1 MKTITAIGKVAL
13 VFLCIASII
22 VDITFIYL
30 KFFCTDATFGVNY
43 INDQLGLD
51 VVYAEELSQ
60 EEKDKYEER
69 WFLEANYYSNDS
81 ENGEVL
87 QELNLNYFTD
97 WSLTSDKYRSSGLQ
111 LLGNKIETWYDL
123 PLNLDQYDSTFYPYL
138 VANYENYLEAYKQT
152 FGEEL
157 NTVYYYDTTNGI
169 SFDGST
175 NVSTKLGRDTDLII
189 KIDDKP
195 FLIRLDK
202 TFTYNKI
209 TWGFYPWRLGK
220 TITPTTGE
228 YTFNNVFADCMQL
241 IKTSSKGYGDYYL
254 TVDLSRYFSIW
265 EFDSDSKKFKDDEM
279 TNVDVIKTYSVI
291 KFHYDKNGVKSASQS
306 LYGNI
311 NLNSNYGETE
321 NIEYWQE
328 KAIYTLNEEDF
339 EYRYSEVYNGSLISF
354 SNDLK
359 KLFNEMPYTDVTI
372 KINLDSAYL
381 EKNNITVVGIDYNG
395 FENLKINTLEIVGF
409 GDFYLLDYSLNKT
422 NLKTLKTSE
431 DINLLWGDNVIN
443 TEFTEVIL

>member
-13 VFLCIASII
+13 VFLCIASIV
-22 VDITFIYL
+22 VDAVFIYL
-30 KFFCTDATFGVNY
+30 IFICPDITLGVTY

-51 VVYAEELSQ
+51 VVYAEELSK

-81 ENGEVL
+81 NNGSILE
-87 QELNLNYFTD
+87 ELKFNFFSD
-97 WSLTSDKYRSSGLQ
+97 WTLTSDKYLSAGMQ
-111 LLGNKIETWYDL
+111 LLDSPLEKFYEASIDTRHYDDTVY
-123 PLNLDQYDSTFYPYL
+123 NHV
-138 VANYENYLEAYKQT
+138 VANYEDYKDLYNSTFSTNFGKAYFYT
-152 FGEEL
+152 
-157 NTVYYYDTTNGI
+157 TVDDI

-175 NVSTKLGRDTDLII
+175 NISTRLLPGEKLIV
-189 KIDDKP
+189 KIDGKPYLIGLEKTYKYTYRDKNWHG
-195 FLIRLDK
+195 LSEYTKEIEGN
-202 TFTYNKI
+202 FTY
-209 TWGFYPWRLGK
+209 
-220 TITPTTGE
+220 
-228 YTFNNVFADCMQL
+228 FNIFADIMQAV
-241 IKTSSKGYGDYYL
+241 KTNSKGYGDYYI
-254 TVDLSRYFSIW
+254 VVNLSKYFTLY
-265 EFDSDSKKFKDDEM
+265 EFDGKSFSSEP
-279 TNVDVIKTYSVI
+279 TENVDILKTYSVV
-291 KFHYDKNGVKSASQS
+291 KFHYDKDGVKSANQS
-306 LYGNI
+306 LFDSI
-311 NLNSNYGETE
+311 NLNSDWGETSE
-321 NIEYWQE
+321 DIEYWQE

-359 KLFNEMPYTDVTI
+359 KLFNEMPYTDVMI